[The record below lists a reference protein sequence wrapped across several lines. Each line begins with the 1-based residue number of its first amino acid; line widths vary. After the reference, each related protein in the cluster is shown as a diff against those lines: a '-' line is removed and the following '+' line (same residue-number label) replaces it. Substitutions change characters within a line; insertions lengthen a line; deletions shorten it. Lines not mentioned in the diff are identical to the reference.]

1 MRLIFLVLYSEQ
13 LIPMFGLTKLMHELD
28 PETTIQKTVFLLR
41 NVVPHS
47 NYLTTTIS
55 FSALFSLVALRSLK
69 ARFKNT
75 WYIYR
80 IPEVLVVVI
89 VSTSTFISLHIL

>member
-1 MRLIFLVLYSEQ
+1 MLLVLYSEQ
-13 LIPMFGLTKLMHELD
+13 FIPMFGLTKLMHELD
-28 PETTIQKTVFLLR
+28 PETTIQKTMFLLR
-41 NVVPHS
+41 NVVPHA

-89 VSTSTFISLHIL
+89 VSTSTFISLHILR